1 MLISEIT
8 LMIVILVQA
17 VTTKRTLLKIKLT
30 QNVTLQKLC
39 QVLIDNIDYINK
51 QEYMLL
57 SMNKYS
63 SW

>member
-51 QEYMLL
+51 QHAIINE
-57 SMNKYS
+57 
-63 SW
+63 